1 MKKIILFV
9 AVVSAIS
16 FTSCKKDHTCT
27 CTTTSTAAGSTAQ
40 TQVYTIIDA
49 KKGDAKKMCID
60 RSEVN
65 GTATETTDCEL
76 N

>member
-27 CTTTSTAAGSTAQ
+27 CTSTSSAAGSTAQ
-40 TQVYTIIDA
+40 TQIYTIIEA
-49 KKGDAKKMCID
+49 KKGDAKKACID
-60 RSEVN
+60 RTEVN
-65 GTATETTDCEL
+65 NGVTTTTDCEL
-76 N
+76 K

>member
-27 CTTTSTAAGSTAQ
+27 CTTTSTAPGSVST
-40 TQVYTIIDA
+40 TSVTTINDA
-49 KKGDAKKMCID
+49 KKGDAKRACVKTTT
-60 RSEVN
+60 VYN
-65 GTATETTDCEL
+65 GVTTTNDCEL
-76 N
+76 K